1 MRKIIITGGE
11 LQNKGAQSMVF
22 ICVSELRKRFPNHEI
37 FVMTDYCTDF
47 ELEDFYTFHIRKF
60 GTVIDIIRKE
70 NIKQNLYYLVKGYD
84 KESNR
89 KQKEFFCDVDL
100 MIDISGYGLGDVWN
114 KNDVKHYLYRIEC
127 AKYFGIKVY
136 LLPQSFGPFETF
148 DKSLLKRTK
157 KALEYA
163 STIYAR
169 EQQGYNLLTQ
179 KIGLKNVKKE
189 NDIVLNSKSI
199 DLNLVYKCVPRIS
212 QFDIKSNSV
221 AIIPNARNSRVSS
234 ESILL
239 ECYRIL
245 INKLLEHNKNV
256 YILRH
261 SNMDVDICNKIYNM
275 FSETNVVLFKNELSC
290 IEFGSV
296 VEKFDFVIASRF
308 HSVVHSY
315 KNSVPCLTL
324 GWAIKYLELHKLFHQ
339 EKYCFDVRDNLDIS
353 KLSNATEYLMNNY
366 SKEKEIIF
374 KELKEVQK
382 HNIFDDINLEN

>member
-47 ELEDFYTFHIRKF
+47 ELEDFFTFHIRKF

-324 GWAIKYLELHKLFHQ
+324 GWAVKYLELHKLFHQ